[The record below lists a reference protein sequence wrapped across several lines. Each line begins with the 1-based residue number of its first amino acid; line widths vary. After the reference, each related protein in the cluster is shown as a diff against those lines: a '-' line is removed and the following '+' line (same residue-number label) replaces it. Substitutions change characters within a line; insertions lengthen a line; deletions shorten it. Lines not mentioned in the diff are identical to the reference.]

1 MSLYRRHGIPRQAG
15 SGAVLLW
22 ISDELLHGNGQI
34 WIYFCGGTK
43 RFQGHGRNLHQIEL
57 EKLENNVMPIK
68 TDSLDEPQLNLTPM
82 IDVVFLLI
90 IFFMVG
96 ARFTEEANDQKFEI
110 ELPTAAPVQ
119 IMSRTPDA
127 LVVVVARNGTIT
139 MRKKELSPEQLLQE
153 LRTAKAAYADQAVL
167 IRGDGDGNYQ
177 AVIDVMNACHQ
188 AGIKKFSLA
197 FKPTEVVSG
206 QP

>member
-1 MSLYRRHGIPRQAG
+1 
-15 SGAVLLW
+15 
-22 ISDELLHGNGQI
+22 
-34 WIYFCGGTK
+34 
-43 RFQGHGRNLHQIEL
+43 
-57 EKLENNVMPIK
+57 MPIK

-96 ARFTEEANDQKFEI
+96 ARFTEEANDQKFEV

-127 LVVVVARNGTIT
+127 LVVGVSRNGTIT
-139 MRKKELSPEQLLQE
+139 LRKKELSSEQLLQE
-153 LRTAKAAYADQAVL
+153 LKAAKTAYADQAVL

-177 AVIDVMNACHQ
+177 GMAEGNGCCFAS
-188 AGIKKFSLA
+188 AASRWPRA
-197 FKPTEVVSG
+197 TST
-206 QP
+206 